1 VPIEDGFNPLMP
13 WKDGLITD
21 DSAFKDYMAVLGN
34 LSLADQTYPWRK
46 MFLNLTRKRENLDTF
61 FSRAHFASATGNHF
75 LTRWPGTMYGI
86 FSRAGGVTL

>member
-1 VPIEDGFNPLMP
+1 M
-13 WKDGLITD
+13 
-21 DSAFKDYMAVLGN
+21 
-34 LSLADQTYPWRK
+34 ADQTYPWRK

-86 FSRAGGVTL
+86 FARAGGVTL